1 MKQINHYSK
10 NRQSD
15 FYTALHSVTQRYNLV
30 QRLILLTLLLL
41 PTLMNAQ
48 TIANKVWEANGGTP
62 ADDLTYQKS
71 TLDNSDNL
79 IIVGNTYTT
88 GQEENVWIVK
98 YDPEGTLLWQY
109 EYNYASN
116 GRDYATNVVTGTNGD
131 IFVTG
136 SIFNAVSNTFDF
148 LTLKLAAN
156 GTLLWTATHDANNF
170 DDVAADIA
178 LDNNGNIYVTGGS
191 QVSTTDW
198 NYTTIKYNSS
208 GTLLWS
214 QQYDYANLRDVAVN
228 IEVEGNN
235 VIVTGASANTPQE
248 WDYATV
254 HYDDNGIL
262 QNTERTASG
271 ITGFDQPMDMVQ
283 DDNGFIYITGR
294 GTQNGTN
301 YDIQTVKLSST
312 LNVEW
317 VVNFDGE
324 GFEDGAAD
332 LELDA
337 FKNVFIVGLTQNSN
351 LTTDLLVVKY
361 DELGN
366 ELWRRT
372 RSSETGNA
380 KATAAKVNPDGSI
393 IVTGEVQ
400 NGTQIDFI
408 TLKYDVNGRLQWE
421 QRYDSGTQEDRPQ
434 NVETDSEGNIYVTGT
449 SDNGASSTYTTIKY
463 ETYERNLNTEN
474 SQTTGEPSHISNEL
488 IIRFRTDVVN
498 TAFVNNRQLFYAT
511 LGEVITDVNA
521 ISALQS
527 AIGAGED
534 FAEWTALKV
543 YPNLTT
549 DMTTTSRMGRTFVVP
564 EIWTT
569 FVLRIPDGFDPDFDE
584 FAESD
589 NLMALAD
596 LQKYIRYV
604 EPNLVVSPMGVA
616 TDDFYNVQH
625 SLHPT
630 TVSQPNPNQFGHINV
645 EGAWNIESGKP
656 YVKVGVYDSGI
667 LWGHQDLNENTL
679 QPGNGSKVKGG
690 YNLDT
695 YTTVNAGTPFSQTGD
710 HGTPVAGIIG
720 AMRNNFGFP
729 SSSDINCTPP
739 PPFGFGAT
747 RIGVA
752 GIAGGNWCTNN
763 GDTYAPI
770 DLGVSLYDFRLD
782 MEDDNTTAIEEITP
796 ADKIANGYV
805 VGATS
810 INSGGYGLHIAN
822 HSYGIEVTNSNFNN
836 YENLLSDAIYFM
848 YRNDVVNVAARGNS
862 YGIDADMKVLPAT
875 VQDEWILSTGSND
888 RFGNRLSSSNIDLGI
903 DLIAPGEGAMI
914 KTLSKNGGYTSIN
927 ATSAAAPHVSG
938 VAGLLLSHQNNPN
951 NNLNN
956 LNHDDVENI
965 VQLTAVDKF
974 TTGYDVNTGWGLLDA
989 TAALQYIDQNHILHF
1004 PELGAGSSVTIVP
1017 TNTIFSFYQPNH
1029 LSSQGNNDFLVLQ
1042 INEVTITY
1050 NHQSY
1055 VGSGNVINSW
1065 IRNSASEGYES
1076 TINVDDLEH
1085 KWCELLSANS
1095 QQAVT
1100 KTYLYKIVGYH
1111 AIGTSTANYIPNP
1124 TAQWDWWGVSPLG
1137 GNPICPYT
1145 LVVNGTITNNDEVVV
1160 NNENELKIYPIP
1172 THNSVNIEFLLDE
1185 TTDVMLDIFDLNGQL
1200 IKTVLTGQQIKGQHN
1215 ISVSLDNIPTG
1226 IYLCRLQAGNKI
1238 STQKIVKIN

>member
-1 MKQINHYSK
+1 
-10 NRQSD
+10 
-15 FYTALHSVTQRYNLV
+15 
-30 QRLILLTLLLL
+30 
-41 PTLMNAQ
+41 MNAQ

-408 TLKYDVNGRLQWE
+408 TLKYD
-421 QRYDSGTQEDRPQ
+421 
-434 NVETDSEGNIYVTGT
+434 
-449 SDNGASSTYTTIKY
+449 
-463 ETYERNLNTEN
+463 
-474 SQTTGEPSHISNEL
+474 
-488 IIRFRTDVVN
+488 
-498 TAFVNNRQLFYAT
+498 
-511 LGEVITDVNA
+511 
-521 ISALQS
+521 
-527 AIGAGED
+527 
-534 FAEWTALKV
+534 
-543 YPNLTT
+543 
-549 DMTTTSRMGRTFVVP
+549 
-564 EIWTT
+564 
-569 FVLRIPDGFDPDFDE
+569 
-584 FAESD
+584 
-589 NLMALAD
+589 
-596 LQKYIRYV
+596 
-604 EPNLVVSPMGVA
+604 
-616 TDDFYNVQH
+616 
-625 SLHPT
+625 
-630 TVSQPNPNQFGHINV
+630 
-645 EGAWNIESGKP
+645 
-656 YVKVGVYDSGI
+656 
-667 LWGHQDLNENTL
+667 
-679 QPGNGSKVKGG
+679 
-690 YNLDT
+690 
-695 YTTVNAGTPFSQTGD
+695 
-710 HGTPVAGIIG
+710 
-720 AMRNNFGFP
+720 
-729 SSSDINCTPP
+729 
-739 PPFGFGAT
+739 
-747 RIGVA
+747 
-752 GIAGGNWCTNN
+752 
-763 GDTYAPI
+763 
-770 DLGVSLYDFRLD
+770 
-782 MEDDNTTAIEEITP
+782 
-796 ADKIANGYV
+796 
-805 VGATS
+805 
-810 INSGGYGLHIAN
+810 
-822 HSYGIEVTNSNFNN
+822 
-836 YENLLSDAIYFM
+836 
-848 YRNDVVNVAARGNS
+848 
-862 YGIDADMKVLPAT
+862 
-875 VQDEWILSTGSND
+875 
-888 RFGNRLSSSNIDLGI
+888 
-903 DLIAPGEGAMI
+903 
-914 KTLSKNGGYTSIN
+914 
-927 ATSAAAPHVSG
+927 
-938 VAGLLLSHQNNPN
+938 
-951 NNLNN
+951 
-956 LNHDDVENI
+956 
-965 VQLTAVDKF
+965 
-974 TTGYDVNTGWGLLDA
+974 A